1 MREKRKGPI
10 SRAGGLVDSVAAT
23 VRRMQ
28 RDREPRVLAY
38 DPTGYARLVQP
49 EARGHERILEIGEE
63 MVALA
68 AAERRESG
76 RATQTGSGPAKS
88 GGRGARTGS
97 KAARTGSKAARTGS
111 KAARTGSKAA
121 RTGSKAARTG
131 SKAAAKPEPKR
142 AGAAGAKAGGAGS
155 KARAAGST
163 KARAAGSTKARAAGS
178 KARATTR
185 PGASRSRK
193 SKPAAPK
200 EDT

>member
-1 MREKRKGPI
+1 VKEKRKGPI

-38 DPTGYARLVQP
+38 DPTGYARLIQP

-76 RATQTGSGPAKS
+76 RATQAASEAATRPPAKAAK
-88 GGRGARTGS
+88 ARPKPGTAGS
-97 KAARTGSKAARTGS
+97 KASAARSKASAAGSKAS
-111 KAARTGSKAA
+111 S
-121 RTGSKAARTG
+121 
-131 SKAAAKPEPKR
+131 
-142 AGAAGAKAGGAGS
+142 AGS
-155 KARAAGST
+155 KARAAGSKSGT
-163 KARAAGSTKARAAGS
+163 TGSKARKSGS
-178 KARATTR
+178 KARAANR
-185 PGASRSRK
+185 SGSSRSRK
-193 SKPAAPK
+193 PKRAKPK